1 MHIDRDG
8 FLHNIK
14 QEAHRA
20 GKQMGYIQSQ
30 KKADSLSDILC
41 LDGEEFIDAAYR
53 FVLRRDPDDCGMSY
67 YRSCLAQGKFDKKDI
82 LCRLAYSK
90 EARKAG
96 FKCDEIGM
104 SCLIF
109 QLPVIGLVFR
119 YLKCFFTPISLYSN
133 MKSLEYELY
142 QVKKDKKILECS
154 LSDKLEQDMH
164 LVDARAE
171 RLEQDVHLVDA
182 RAENI
187 GQAALQKVSAL
198 SDEAAKIH
206 RSVLD
211 LDRRLNLHA
220 LRSLRLNQADVSVD
234 QQESLSSL
242 SSVYVDFEDSFRGS
256 REEIKDKLK
265 RYLPFL
271 PQLETRPRCLD
282 LGCGRGEWL
291 ELLRGHGFDGLGV
304 DKNSS
309 LSAMAMEYGFE
320 VVFDDV
326 FHFLSVQKGASF
338 HFVTAFQFI
347 EHLSFPSQLLLL
359 DEVYR
364 VLAPGGVA
372 VFETPNPRNILVGS
386 GDFYRDPDHI
396 RPVFPDTLQFLGFA
410 RGFSPSKA
418 YFLGQDGLVDVDLY
432 NFDTLEDYVKVS
444 RDFVWI
450 GTKPSL

>member
-8 FLHNIK
+8 FLCKIK
-14 QEAHRA
+14 QEAHRVA
-20 GKQMGYIQSQ
+20 KQMGYVQSQ
-30 KKADSLSDILC
+30 KKADSPADILC

-53 FVLRRDPDDCGMSY
+53 FVLRRSPDDHGKSY
-67 YRSCLAQGKFDKKDI
+67 YRSCLAQGRLDKKDI

-90 EARKAG
+90 EARKTG

-109 QLPVIGLVFR
+109 QLPVIGLLFR
-119 YLKCFFTPISLYSN
+119 YLKCFFTPLSLYN
-133 MKSLEYELY
+133 NLKSLEFELY
-142 QVKKDKKILECS
+142 QVKKDKKNLDSFLE
-154 LSDKLEQDMH
+154 KLEQD
-164 LVDARAE
+164 LQFVDN
-171 RLEQDVHLVDA
+171 RLDEF
-182 RAENI
+182 R
-187 GQAALQKVSAL
+187 QAALQKASAL
-198 SDEAAKIH
+198 SDEVARIRRTA
-206 RSVLD
+206 LD
-211 LDRRLNLHA
+211 LDRRLNLQTLRA
-220 LRSLRLNQADVSVD
+220 LRSNEANVSSV

-242 SSVYVDFEDSFRGS
+242 SSVYVDFEDTFRGS
-256 REEIKDKLK
+256 RDEIKDKLK
-265 RYLPFL
+265 RYLPLL
-271 PQLETRPRCLD
+271 PQQETRPRCLD

-291 ELLRGHGFDGLGV
+291 ELLRGHGYDALGV
-304 DKNSS
+304 DKNPS

-338 HFVTAFQFI
+338 HVVTAFQFI
-347 EHLSFPSQLLLL
+347 EHLSFSSQLLLL

-372 VFETPNPRNILVGS
+372 IFETPNPRNILVGS

-418 YFLGQDGLVDVDLY
+418 YFLGQDGLVEADLY
-432 NFDTLEDYVKVS
+432 RFDTLEDYVKVS